1 MLWNSVYN
9 WEKSNTE
16 SESEDSNDIPTTNT
30 STDNNTVPGYAR
42 QIDQR
47 NDNLQE
53 VSKTKSKITKN
64 VNSDHD
70 IRVGIGKQKPEPRN
84 YNNI

>member
-9 WEKSNTE
+9 WEKSKTE

-30 STDNNTVPGYAR
+30 LTDNNTVPGYAR
-42 QIDQR
+42 RIDQR

-64 VNSDHD
+64 VNSGHD
-70 IRVGIGKQKPEPRN
+70 IRVGNGKQKPEPRK